1 MQSVMRSLICNVR
14 MSSSMRDSSVV
25 QVSELLSAMGQSLL
39 DKGNNTG
46 ESKVKNGMKIG
57 I

>member
-1 MQSVMRSLICNVR
+1 